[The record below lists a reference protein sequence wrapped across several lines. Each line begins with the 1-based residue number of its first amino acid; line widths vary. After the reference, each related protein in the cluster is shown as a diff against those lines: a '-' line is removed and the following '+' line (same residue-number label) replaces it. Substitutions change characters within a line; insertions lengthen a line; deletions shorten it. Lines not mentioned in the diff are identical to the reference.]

1 MDPDSR
7 ARTLLANER
16 TFLALIRTGPNMV
29 AIGLAAAQFI
39 GREEVNGIHVVTI
52 FSLFLAGSGVLM
64 SILGGTQFVQARN
77 KINAGTYQSGTSA
90 VGLTLAVAV
99 IAGLIGIGIIL
110 FLRQPL

>member
-16 TFLALIRTGPNMV
+16 TFLAWIRTGLNMV

-39 GREEVNGIHVVTI
+39 GREDVNGIHVVTI

-64 SILGGTQFVQARN
+64 SILGGTQFVRARD
-77 KINAGTYQSGTSA
+77 KINAGTYQSGTTA
-90 VGLTLAVAV
+90 VGLTLAAAV
-99 IAGLIGIGIIL
+99 IAGVIGIGIIL

>member
-16 TFLALIRTGPNMV
+16 TFLAWIRTGLNMV
-29 AIGLAAAQFI
+29 TIGLAAAQFI

-52 FSLFLAGSGVLM
+52 FSLFLAVSGVLL
-64 SILGGTQFVQARN
+64 SILGGTQFVRARN
-77 KINAGTYQSGTSA
+77 KINAGTYQSGTTA
-90 VGLTLAVAV
+90 VGLTLAVSI
-99 IAGLIGIGIIL
+99 IAGVIGIGIIL